1 MTRSITVKCKY
12 CQTIGQTRLG
22 MQPSV
27 LTFIA
32 LIFLTIL
39 FGLLISLFLFAPLMI
54 FTGLKVHK

>member
-12 CQTIGQTRLG
+12 CQTVSQTRIG

-27 LTFIA
+27 LTFIF
-32 LIFLTIL
+32 LIFLTCI
-39 FGLLISLFLFAPLMI
+39 FGLMISLFLFAPLML